1 MKRFLLF
8 LVLGTVLSAAA
19 AGPRLLREWTFEKP
33 DAAVA
38 IRNGGRLSFD
48 PLRDSSGNPVLEVEI
63 PKKPGNYP
71 MVLTFRSEIP
81 LRKGR
86 KIEIEFEVRSSQPCR
101 AELQAADSAPPYS
114 HRARSQTFDIP
125 ASWKK
130 HRLSFVITS
139 EAREALSLPQ
149 ILFREVPP
157 GARIDFGPIRVTD
170 VTDAVP
176 RPAFYETRAGKEW
189 RPVDTSDLA
198 VKAGSA
204 LDLSGLVDRSPAGTW
219 GRVTVDAAG
228 RLVFEKR
235 PEQELRFF
243 SIQLLPGSTIGMQY
257 MSHTEV
263 EALVETI
270 VRQGYNMVRIHG
282 PGRFLVGPG
291 RGAALKNQ
299 DSFPLPETADEIEF
313 DPAAQDRLDYFIYLL
328 KKNGIYINLDGLV
341 SFVGFSSEVGLSIA
355 ARHSNSAKVQMFVNP
370 ARRRNW
376 TAGVSKILT
385 HRNPYTGTALKDDP
399 VLALFQYYNEQDIRL
414 DLRDY
419 ADAFQPLWIEFL
431 QRKYGSYSALYAAW
445 QGRCGDVVLPPAGSF
460 AQVPGVSFKVA
471 RTDTPAGIDMTRF
484 QAERELEMTRFYQ
497 RETARIGYR
506 GLTTQW
512 DMATRLV
519 HLPARAE
526 MPVITMH
533 GYHAHPSGYGGSRGI
548 TLNQKSPLA
557 EGGSAVKRQSTAR
570 WLDRPYLITEF
581 GFVFWNR
588 YRHEQGLIYGA
599 CASLQNWNG
608 IACHCN
614 QAVLYGDALVSF
626 QVGHDP
632 VGRASELVTAFSYLR
647 GDIRPSPHTV
657 EIPISEEFAFGGRAM
672 GAIPDEL
679 SRMWIWSRIGL
690 SFAGRYRAPVN
701 ADLRITPDGTAQTG
715 GSDMLEEIKATRG
728 TAGLERYC
736 ALLKKHG
743 ILRPGNRSNPACG
756 LYESDTEEVAMNVK
770 TAELAVRT
778 ARLEGAVLKTDH
790 PVKLDALTIERCSVP
805 ASVTLLS
812 LEDAPIRKADRLLAV
827 IATDARNSGMR
838 FSDEE
843 ETTLEAIGT
852 LPVLVRTG
860 RFRLTIDRPDRAE
873 FCAYALKL
881 NGERVAELPV
891 TGKAGKLILELDSG
905 TLAKEPALFYELIR
919 R

>member
-1 MKRFLLF
+1 MKRFLFF
-8 LVLGTVLSAAA
+8 LVASAVLSSS
-19 AGPRLLREWTFEKP
+19 AGPRLLREWTFEKSN
-33 DAAVA
+33 AAVA
-38 IRNGGRLSFD
+38 IRNGGRLFFD
-48 PLRDSSGNPVLEVEI
+48 PLRDSSGNPVLEIEI
-63 PKKPGNYP
+63 PKKTAKYP
-71 MVLTFRSEIP
+71 VVLTFRSETP
-81 LRKGR
+81 LKKGR
-86 KIEIEFEVRSSQPCR
+86 KIEIEFEVRSSLPCR
-101 AELQAADSAPPYS
+101 AELQAADAAPPYS

-157 GARIDFGPIRVTD
+157 GARIDFGPIRVAD
-170 VTDAVP
+170 VTDALP
-176 RPAFYETRAGKEW
+176 RPAFYETRAGREW
-189 RPVDTSDLA
+189 RPVDTSDLV

-235 PEQELRFF
+235 PERELRFF

-257 MSHTEV
+257 MSHAEV

-299 DSFPLPETADEIEF
+299 DTFPLPETADEIEF
-313 DPAAQDRLDYFIYLL
+313 DPVAQDRLDYFIYLL

-399 VLALFQYYNEQDIRL
+399 VLALLQYYNEQDIRL

-419 ADAFQPLWIEFL
+419 SDAFQPLWSEFL
-431 QRKYGSYSALYAAW
+431 QRKYRSYSSLYAAW
-445 QGRCGDVVLPPAGSF
+445 QGRCGDVALLPDGSF
-460 AQVPGVSFKVA
+460 SQVPGISFKVA
-471 RTDTPAGIDMTRF
+471 RTNTPAGIDMTRF

-497 RETARIGYR
+497 REMARIGYR

-588 YRHEQGLIYGA
+588 YRHEQGLVYGA

-632 VGRASELVTAFSYLR
+632 VGRASELVTAFCYLR
-647 GDIRPSPHTV
+647 GDVRPSPHTV

-690 SFAGRYRAPVN
+690 TFAGRYRAPVS

-715 GSDMLEEIKATRG
+715 GSDMFEEIRATRG

-736 ALLKKHG
+736 ALLKRDG
-743 ILRPGNRSNPACG
+743 ILPGNNRSNPARG
-756 LYESDTEEVAMNVK
+756 LYESDTGEIIMNVK
-770 TAELAVRT
+770 TAELSLQTV
-778 ARLEGAVLKTDH
+778 RLEGAVLKSDH
-790 PVKLDALTIERCSVP
+790 PVTLDALTVERCTVP
-805 ASVTLLS
+805 VAVTVVS
-812 LEDAPIRKADRLLAV
+812 LDRRSIRNADRLLAV
-827 IATDARNSGMR
+827 IATDARNSNMR
-838 FSDEE
+838 FSDKE
-843 ETTLEAIGT
+843 ETTLESIGT
-852 LPVLVRTG
+852 LPVLVKTG
-860 RFRLTIDRPDRAE
+860 RFRLAIARPDQAE
-873 FCAYALKL
+873 FHAYALKL
-881 NGERVAELPV
+881 NGERASELPV
-891 TGKAGKLILELDSG
+891 SRRNGRLILEIDSG
-905 TLAKEPALFYELIR
+905 ALPEEPALFYELVR
-919 R
+919 K

>member
-1 MKRFLLF
+1 MKRFLFF
-8 LVLGTVLSAAA
+8 LVASAVLSSS
-19 AGPRLLREWTFEKP
+19 AGPRLLREWTFEKSN
-33 DAAVA
+33 AAVA
-38 IRNGGRLSFD
+38 IRNGGRLFFD
-48 PLRDSSGNPVLEVEI
+48 PLRDSSGNPVLKIEI
-63 PKKPGNYP
+63 PKKTAKYP
-71 MVLTFRSEIP
+71 VVLTFRSETP
-81 LRKGR
+81 LKKGR
-86 KIEIEFEVRSSQPCR
+86 KIEIEFEVRSSLPCR
-101 AELQAADSAPPYS
+101 AELQAADAAPPYS

-157 GARIDFGPIRVTD
+157 GARIDFGPIRVAD
-170 VTDAVP
+170 VTDALP
-176 RPAFYETRAGKEW
+176 RPAFYETRAGREW
-189 RPVDTSDLA
+189 RPVDTSDLV

-235 PEQELRFF
+235 PERELRFF

-257 MSHTEV
+257 MSHAEV

-299 DSFPLPETADEIEF
+299 DTFPLPETADEIEF
-313 DPAAQDRLDYFIYLL
+313 DPVAQDRLDYFIYLL

-399 VLALFQYYNEQDIRL
+399 VLALLQYYNEQDIRL

-419 ADAFQPLWIEFL
+419 SDAFQPLWSEFL
-431 QRKYGSYSALYAAW
+431 QRKYRSYSSLYAAW
-445 QGRCGDVVLPPAGSF
+445 QGRCGDVALPPDGSF
-460 AQVPGVSFKVA
+460 SQVPGISFKVA
-471 RTDTPAGIDMTRF
+471 RTNTPAGIDMTRF

-497 RETARIGYR
+497 REMARIGYR

-588 YRHEQGLIYGA
+588 YRHEQGLVYGA

-632 VGRASELVTAFSYLR
+632 VGRASELVTAFCYLR
-647 GDIRPSPHTV
+647 GDVRPSPHTV

-690 SFAGRYRAPVN
+690 TFAGRYRAPVN

-715 GSDMLEEIKATRG
+715 GSDMFEEIRATRG

-736 ALLKKHG
+736 ALLKRDG
-743 ILRPGNRSNPACG
+743 ILPGNNRSNPARG
-756 LYESDTEEVAMNVK
+756 LYESDTGEIFMNVK
-770 TAELAVRT
+770 TAELSLQTV
-778 ARLEGAVLKTDH
+778 RLEGAVLKSDH
-790 PVKLDALTIERCSVP
+790 PVTLDALTVERCTVP
-805 ASVTLLS
+805 VAVTVVS
-812 LEDAPIRKADRLLAV
+812 LDRRSIRNADRLLAV
-827 IATDARNSGMR
+827 IATDARNSNMR
-838 FSDEE
+838 FSDKE
-843 ETTLEAIGT
+843 ETTLESIGT
-852 LPVLVRTG
+852 LPVLVKTG
-860 RFRLTIDRPDRAE
+860 RFRLAIARPDQAE
-873 FCAYALKL
+873 FHAYALKL
-881 NGERVAELPV
+881 NGERASELPV
-891 TGKAGKLILELDSG
+891 SRRNGRLILEIDSG
-905 TLAKEPALFYELIR
+905 ALPEEPALFYELVR
-919 R
+919 K

>member
-1 MKRFLLF
+1 MKRFLFF
-8 LVLGTVLSAAA
+8 LVASAVLSSS

-71 MVLTFRSEIP
+71 VVLTFRSEIP

-157 GARIDFGPIRVTD
+157 GARIDFGPIRVSD
-170 VTDAVP
+170 VTDALP
-176 RPAFYETRAGKEW
+176 RPAFYETRAGREW
-189 RPVDTSDLA
+189 RPVDTSDLV

-235 PEQELRFF
+235 PERELRFF

-257 MSHTEV
+257 MSHAEV
-263 EALVETI
+263 AALVETI

-299 DSFPLPETADEIEF
+299 DTFPLPETADEIEF
-313 DPAAQDRLDYFIYLL
+313 DPVAQDRLDYFIYLL

-399 VLALFQYYNEQDIRL
+399 VLALLQYYNEQDIRL

-419 ADAFQPLWIEFL
+419 SDAFQPLWSEFL
-431 QRKYGSYSALYAAW
+431 QRKYRSYSSLYAAW
-445 QGRCGDVVLPPAGSF
+445 QGRCGDVALPPDGSF
-460 AQVPGVSFKVA
+460 SQVPGISFKVA
-471 RTDTPAGIDMTRF
+471 RTNTPAGIDMTRF

-497 RETARIGYR
+497 REMARIGYR

-588 YRHEQGLIYGA
+588 YRHEQGLVYGA

-632 VGRASELVTAFSYLR
+632 VGRASELVTAFCYLR
-647 GDIRPSPHTV
+647 GDVRPSPHTV

-690 SFAGRYRAPVN
+690 TFAGRYRAPVS

-715 GSDMLEEIKATRG
+715 GSDMFEEIRATRG

-736 ALLKKHG
+736 ARLKRDG
-743 ILRPGNRSNPACG
+743 ILPGNNRSNPARG
-756 LYESDTEEVAMNVK
+756 LYESDTGEIFMNVK
-770 TAELAVRT
+770 TAELSLQTV
-778 ARLEGAVLKTDH
+778 RLEGAVLKSDH
-790 PVKLDALTIERCSVP
+790 PVTLDALTVERCTVP
-805 ASVTLLS
+805 AAVTVVS
-812 LEDAPIRKADRLLAV
+812 LDRRSIRNADRLLAV
-827 IATDARNSGMR
+827 IATDARNSNMR
-838 FSDEE
+838 FSDKE
-843 ETTLEAIGT
+843 ETTLESIGT
-852 LPVLVRTG
+852 LPVLVKTG
-860 RFRLTIDRPDRAE
+860 RFRLAIARPDQAE
-873 FCAYALKL
+873 FHAYALKL
-881 NGERVAELPV
+881 NGERASELPV
-891 TGKAGKLILELDSG
+891 SRRNGRLILEIDSG
-905 TLAKEPALFYELIR
+905 ALPEEPALFYELVR
-919 R
+919 K

>member
-1 MKRFLLF
+1 MKRFLFF
-8 LVLGTVLSAAA
+8 LVASAVLSSS
-19 AGPRLLREWTFEKP
+19 AGPRLLREWTFEKSN
-33 DAAVA
+33 AAVA
-38 IRNGGRLSFD
+38 IRNGGRLFFD
-48 PLRDSSGNPVLEVEI
+48 PLRDSSGNPVLEIEI
-63 PKKPGNYP
+63 PKKTAKYP
-71 MVLTFRSEIP
+71 VVLTFRSETP
-81 LRKGR
+81 LKKGR
-86 KIEIEFEVRSSQPCR
+86 KIEIEFEVRSSLPCR
-101 AELQAADSAPPYS
+101 AELQAADAAPPYS

-157 GARIDFGPIRVTD
+157 GARIDFGPIRVSD
-170 VTDAVP
+170 VTDALP
-176 RPAFYETRAGKEW
+176 RPAFYETRAGREW
-189 RPVDTSDLA
+189 RPVDTSDLV

-235 PEQELRFF
+235 PERELRFF

-257 MSHTEV
+257 MSHAEV

-299 DSFPLPETADEIEF
+299 DTFPLPETADEIEF
-313 DPAAQDRLDYFIYLL
+313 DPVAQDRLDYFIYLL

-399 VLALFQYYNEQDIRL
+399 VLALLQYYNEQDIRL

-419 ADAFQPLWIEFL
+419 SDAFQPLWSEFL
-431 QRKYGSYSALYAAW
+431 QRKYRSYSSLYAAW
-445 QGRCGDVVLPPAGSF
+445 QGRCGDVALPPDGSF
-460 AQVPGVSFKVA
+460 SQVPGISFKVA
-471 RTDTPAGIDMTRF
+471 RTNTPAGIDMTRF

-497 RETARIGYR
+497 REMARIGYR

-588 YRHEQGLIYGA
+588 YRHEQGLVYGA

-632 VGRASELVTAFSYLR
+632 VGRASELVTAFCYLR
-647 GDIRPSPHTV
+647 GDVRPSPHTV

-690 SFAGRYRAPVN
+690 TFAGRYRAPVN

-715 GSDMLEEIKATRG
+715 GSDMFEEIRATRG

-736 ALLKKHG
+736 ALLKRDG
-743 ILRPGNRSNPACG
+743 ILPGNNRSNPARG
-756 LYESDTEEVAMNVK
+756 LYESDTGEIFMNVK
-770 TAELAVRT
+770 TAELSLQTV
-778 ARLEGAVLKTDH
+778 RLEGAVLKSDH
-790 PVKLDALTIERCSVP
+790 PVTLDALTVERCTVP
-805 ASVTLLS
+805 VAVTVVS
-812 LEDAPIRKADRLLAV
+812 LDRRSIRNADRLLAV
-827 IATDARNSGMR
+827 IATDARNSNMR
-838 FSDEE
+838 FSDKE
-843 ETTLEAIGT
+843 ETTLESIGT
-852 LPVLVRTG
+852 LPVLVKTG
-860 RFRLTIDRPDRAE
+860 RFRLAIARPDQAE
-873 FCAYALKL
+873 FHAYALKL
-881 NGERVAELPV
+881 NGERASELPV
-891 TGKAGKLILELDSG
+891 SRRNGRLILEIDSG
-905 TLAKEPALFYELIR
+905 ALPEEPALFYELVR
-919 R
+919 K

>member
-1 MKRFLLF
+1 MKRFLFF
-8 LVLGTVLSAAA
+8 LVASAVLSSS
-19 AGPRLLREWTFEKP
+19 AGPRLLREWTFEKSN
-33 DAAVA
+33 AAVA
-38 IRNGGRLSFD
+38 IRNGGRLFFD
-48 PLRDSSGNPVLEVEI
+48 PLRDSSGNPVLEIEI
-63 PKKPGNYP
+63 PKKTAKYP
-71 MVLTFRSEIP
+71 VVLTFRSETP
-81 LRKGR
+81 LKKGR
-86 KIEIEFEVRSSQPCR
+86 KIEIEFEVRSSLPCR
-101 AELQAADSAPPYS
+101 AELQAADAAPPYS

-157 GARIDFGPIRVTD
+157 GARIDFGPIRVSD
-170 VTDAVP
+170 VTDALP
-176 RPAFYETRAGKEW
+176 RPAFYETRAGREW
-189 RPVDTSDLA
+189 RPVDTSDLV

-235 PEQELRFF
+235 PERELRFF

-257 MSHTEV
+257 MSHAEV

-299 DSFPLPETADEIEF
+299 DTFPLPETADEIEF
-313 DPAAQDRLDYFIYLL
+313 DPVAQDRLDYFIYLL

-399 VLALFQYYNEQDIRL
+399 VLALLQYYNEQDIRL

-419 ADAFQPLWIEFL
+419 SDAFQPLWSEFL
-431 QRKYGSYSALYAAW
+431 QRKYRSYSSLYAAW
-445 QGRCGDVVLPPAGSF
+445 QGRCGDVALPPDGSF
-460 AQVPGVSFKVA
+460 SQVPGISFKVA
-471 RTDTPAGIDMTRF
+471 RTNTPAGIDMTRF

-497 RETARIGYR
+497 REMARIGYR

-588 YRHEQGLIYGA
+588 YRHEQGLVYGA

-632 VGRASELVTAFSYLR
+632 VGRASELVTAFCYLR
-647 GDIRPSPHTV
+647 GDVRPSPHTV

-690 SFAGRYRAPVN
+690 TFAGRYRAPVN

-715 GSDMLEEIKATRG
+715 GSDMFEEIRATRG

-736 ALLKKHG
+736 ALLKRDG
-743 ILRPGNRSNPACG
+743 ILPGNNRSNPARG
-756 LYESDTEEVAMNVK
+756 LYESDTGEIFMNVK
-770 TAELAVRT
+770 TAELSLQTV
-778 ARLEGAVLKTDH
+778 RLEGAVLKSDH
-790 PVKLDALTIERCSVP
+790 PVTLDALTVERCTVP
-805 ASVTLLS
+805 AAVTVVS
-812 LEDAPIRKADRLLAV
+812 LDRRSIRNADRLLAV
-827 IATDARNSGMR
+827 IATDARNSNMR
-838 FSDEE
+838 FSDKE
-843 ETTLEAIGT
+843 ETTLESIGT
-852 LPVLVRTG
+852 LPVLVKTG
-860 RFRLTIDRPDRAE
+860 RFRLAIARPDQAE
-873 FCAYALKL
+873 FHAYALKL
-881 NGERVAELPV
+881 NGERASELPV
-891 TGKAGKLILELDSG
+891 SRRNGRLILEIDSG
-905 TLAKEPALFYELIR
+905 ASPEEPALFYELVR
-919 R
+919 K

>member
-1 MKRFLLF
+1 MKRFLFF
-8 LVLGTVLSAAA
+8 LVASAVLSSS
-19 AGPRLLREWTFEKP
+19 AGPRLLREWTFEKSN
-33 DAAVA
+33 AAVA
-38 IRNGGRLSFD
+38 IRNGGRLFFD
-48 PLRDSSGNPVLEVEI
+48 PLRDSSGNPVLEIEI
-63 PKKPGNYP
+63 PKKTAKYP
-71 MVLTFRSEIP
+71 VVLTFRSETP
-81 LRKGR
+81 LKKGR
-86 KIEIEFEVRSSQPCR
+86 KIEIEFEVRSSLPCR
-101 AELQAADSAPPYS
+101 AELQAADAAPPYS

-139 EAREALSLPQ
+139 ETREALSLPQ

-157 GARIDFGPIRVTD
+157 GARIDFGPIRVSD
-170 VTDAVP
+170 VTDALP
-176 RPAFYETRAGKEW
+176 RPAFYETRAGREW
-189 RPVDTSDLA
+189 RPVDTSDLV

-235 PEQELRFF
+235 PERELRFF

-257 MSHTEV
+257 MSHAEV

-299 DSFPLPETADEIEF
+299 DTFPLPETADEIEF
-313 DPAAQDRLDYFIYLL
+313 DPEAQDRLDYFIYLL

-399 VLALFQYYNEQDIRL
+399 VLALLQYYNEQDIRL

-419 ADAFQPLWIEFL
+419 SDAFQPLWSEFL
-431 QRKYGSYSALYAAW
+431 QRKYRSYSSLYAAW
-445 QGRCGDVVLPPAGSF
+445 QGRCGDVALPPDGSF
-460 AQVPGVSFKVA
+460 SQVPGISFKVA
-471 RTDTPAGIDMTRF
+471 RTNTPAGIDMTRF

-497 RETARIGYR
+497 REMARIGYR

-588 YRHEQGLIYGA
+588 YRHEQGLVYGA

-632 VGRASELVTAFSYLR
+632 VGRASELVTAFCYLR
-647 GDIRPSPHTV
+647 GDVRPSPHTV

-690 SFAGRYRAPVN
+690 TFAGRYRAPVN

-715 GSDMLEEIKATRG
+715 GSDMFEEIRATRG

-736 ALLKKHG
+736 ARLKRDG
-743 ILRPGNRSNPACG
+743 ILPGNNRSNPARG
-756 LYESDTEEVAMNVK
+756 LYESDTGEIFMNVK
-770 TAELAVRT
+770 TAELSLQTV
-778 ARLEGAVLKTDH
+778 RLEGAVLKSDH
-790 PVKLDALTIERCSVP
+790 PVTLDALTVERCTVP
-805 ASVTLLS
+805 VAVTVVS
-812 LEDAPIRKADRLLAV
+812 LDRRSIRNADRLLAV
-827 IATDARNSGMR
+827 IATDARNSNMR
-838 FSDEE
+838 FSDKE
-843 ETTLEAIGT
+843 ETTLESIGT
-852 LPVLVRTG
+852 LPVLVKTG
-860 RFRLTIDRPDRAE
+860 RFRLAIARPDQAE
-873 FCAYALKL
+873 FHAYALKL
-881 NGERVAELPV
+881 NGERASELPV
-891 TGKAGKLILELDSG
+891 SRRNGRLILEIDSG
-905 TLAKEPALFYELIR
+905 ALPEEPALFYELVR
-919 R
+919 K

>member
-1 MKRFLLF
+1 MKRFLFF
-8 LVLGTVLSAAA
+8 LVASAVLSSS
-19 AGPRLLREWTFEKP
+19 AGPRLLREWTFEKSN
-33 DAAVA
+33 AAVA
-38 IRNGGRLSFD
+38 IRNGGRLFFD
-48 PLRDSSGNPVLEVEI
+48 PLRDSSGNPVLEIEI
-63 PKKPGNYP
+63 PKKTAKYP
-71 MVLTFRSEIP
+71 VVLTFRSETP
-81 LRKGR
+81 LKKGR
-86 KIEIEFEVRSSQPCR
+86 KIEIEFEVRSSLPCR
-101 AELQAADSAPPYS
+101 AELQAADAAPPYS

-157 GARIDFGPIRVTD
+157 GARIDFGPIRVSD
-170 VTDAVP
+170 VTDALP
-176 RPAFYETRAGKEW
+176 RPAFYETRAGREW
-189 RPVDTSDLA
+189 RPVDTSDLV

-235 PEQELRFF
+235 PERELRFF

-257 MSHTEV
+257 MSHAEV

-299 DSFPLPETADEIEF
+299 DTFPLPETADEIEF
-313 DPAAQDRLDYFIYLL
+313 DPVAQDRLDYFIYLL

-399 VLALFQYYNEQDIRL
+399 VLALLQYYNEQDIRL

-419 ADAFQPLWIEFL
+419 SDAFQPLWSEFL
-431 QRKYGSYSALYAAW
+431 QRKYRSYSSLYAAW
-445 QGRCGDVVLPPAGSF
+445 QGRCGDVALLPDGSF
-460 AQVPGVSFKVA
+460 SQVPGISFKVA
-471 RTDTPAGIDMTRF
+471 RTNTPAGIDMTRF

-497 RETARIGYR
+497 REMARIGYR

-588 YRHEQGLIYGA
+588 YRHEQGLVYGA

-632 VGRASELVTAFSYLR
+632 VGRASELVTAFCYLR
-647 GDIRPSPHTV
+647 GDVRPSPHTV

-690 SFAGRYRAPVN
+690 TFAGRYRAPVN

-715 GSDMLEEIKATRG
+715 GSDMFEEIRATRG

-736 ALLKKHG
+736 ARLKRDG
-743 ILRPGNRSNPACG
+743 ILPGNNRSNPARG
-756 LYESDTEEVAMNVK
+756 LYESDTGEIIMNVK
-770 TAELAVRT
+770 TAELSLQTV
-778 ARLEGAVLKTDH
+778 RLEGAVLKSDH
-790 PVKLDALTIERCSVP
+790 PVTLDALTVERCTVP
-805 ASVTLLS
+805 VAVTVVS
-812 LEDAPIRKADRLLAV
+812 LDRRSIRNADRLLAV
-827 IATDARNSGMR
+827 IATDARNSNMR
-838 FSDEE
+838 FSDKE
-843 ETTLEAIGT
+843 ETTLESIGT
-852 LPVLVRTG
+852 LPVLVKTG
-860 RFRLTIDRPDRAE
+860 RFRLAIARPDQAE
-873 FCAYALKL
+873 FHAYALKL
-881 NGERVAELPV
+881 NGERASELPV
-891 TGKAGKLILELDSG
+891 SRRNGRLILEIDSG
-905 TLAKEPALFYELIR
+905 ALPEEPALFYELVR
-919 R
+919 K

>member
-1 MKRFLLF
+1 MKRFLFF
-8 LVLGTVLSAAA
+8 LVASAVLSSS
-19 AGPRLLREWTFEKP
+19 AGPRLLREWTFEKSN
-33 DAAVA
+33 AAVA
-38 IRNGGRLSFD
+38 IRNGGRLFFD
-48 PLRDSSGNPVLEVEI
+48 PLRDSSGNPVLEIEI
-63 PKKPGNYP
+63 PKKTAKYP
-71 MVLTFRSEIP
+71 VVLTFRSETP
-81 LRKGR
+81 LKKGK
-86 KIEIEFEVRSSQPCR
+86 KIEIEFEVRSSLPCR
-101 AELQAADSAPPYS
+101 AELQAADAAPPYS

-130 HRLSFVITS
+130 HRLSFLITS

-157 GARIDFGPIRVTD
+157 GARIDFGPIRVSD
-170 VTDAVP
+170 VTDALP
-176 RPAFYETRAGKEW
+176 RPAFYETRAGREW
-189 RPVDTSDLA
+189 RPVDTSDLV

-235 PEQELRFF
+235 PERELRFF

-257 MSHTEV
+257 MSHAEV

-299 DSFPLPETADEIEF
+299 DTFPLPETADEIEF
-313 DPAAQDRLDYFIYLL
+313 DPVAQDRLDYFIYLL

-399 VLALFQYYNEQDIRL
+399 VLALLQYYNEQDIRL

-419 ADAFQPLWIEFL
+419 SDAFQPLWSEFL
-431 QRKYGSYSALYAAW
+431 QRKYRSYSSLYAAW
-445 QGRCGDVVLPPAGSF
+445 QGRCGDVALPPDGSF
-460 AQVPGVSFKVA
+460 SQVPGISFKVA
-471 RTDTPAGIDMTRF
+471 RTNTPAGIDMTRF

-497 RETARIGYR
+497 REMARIGYR

-588 YRHEQGLIYGA
+588 YRHEQGLVYGA

-632 VGRASELVTAFSYLR
+632 VGRASELVTAFCYLR
-647 GDIRPSPHTV
+647 GDVRPSPHTV

-690 SFAGRYRAPVN
+690 TFAGRYRAPVN

-715 GSDMLEEIKATRG
+715 GSDMFEEIRATRG

-736 ALLKKHG
+736 ARLKRDG
-743 ILRPGNRSNPACG
+743 ILPGNNRSNPARG
-756 LYESDTEEVAMNVK
+756 LYESDTGEIFMNVK
-770 TAELAVRT
+770 TAELSLQTV
-778 ARLEGAVLKTDH
+778 RLEGAVLKSDH
-790 PVKLDALTIERCSVP
+790 PVTLDALTVERCTVP
-805 ASVTLLS
+805 VAVTVVS
-812 LEDAPIRKADRLLAV
+812 LDRRSIRNADRLLAV
-827 IATDARNSGMR
+827 IATDARNSNMR
-838 FSDEE
+838 FSDKE
-843 ETTLEAIGT
+843 ETTLESIGT
-852 LPVLVRTG
+852 LPVLVKTG
-860 RFRLTIDRPDRAE
+860 RFRLAIARPDQAE
-873 FCAYALKL
+873 FHAYALKL
-881 NGERVAELPV
+881 NGERASELPV
-891 TGKAGKLILELDSG
+891 SRRNGRLILEIDSG
-905 TLAKEPALFYELIR
+905 ALPEEPALFYELVR
-919 R
+919 K

>member
-1 MKRFLLF
+1 MKRFLFF
-8 LVLGTVLSAAA
+8 LVASAVLSSS
-19 AGPRLLREWTFEKP
+19 AGPRLLREWTFEKSN
-33 DAAVA
+33 AAVA
-38 IRNGGRLSFD
+38 IRNGGRLFFD
-48 PLRDSSGNPVLEVEI
+48 PLRDSSGNPVLEIEI
-63 PKKPGNYP
+63 PKKTAKYP
-71 MVLTFRSEIP
+71 VVLTFRSETP
-81 LRKGR
+81 LKKGR
-86 KIEIEFEVRSSQPCR
+86 KIEIEFEVRSSLPCR
-101 AELQAADSAPPYS
+101 AELQAADAAPPYS

-157 GARIDFGPIRVTD
+157 GARIDFGPIRVAD
-170 VTDAVP
+170 VTDALP
-176 RPAFYETRAGKEW
+176 RPAFYETRAGREW
-189 RPVDTSDLA
+189 RPVDTSDLV

-204 LDLSGLVDRSPAGTW
+204 LDLSSLVDRSPAGTW

-235 PEQELRFF
+235 PERELRFF

-257 MSHTEV
+257 MSHAEV

-299 DSFPLPETADEIEF
+299 DTFPLPETADEIEF
-313 DPAAQDRLDYFIYLL
+313 DPVAQDRLDYFIYLL

-399 VLALFQYYNEQDIRL
+399 VLALLQYYNEQDIRL

-419 ADAFQPLWIEFL
+419 SDAFQPLWSEFL
-431 QRKYGSYSALYAAW
+431 QRKYRSYSSLYAAW
-445 QGRCGDVVLPPAGSF
+445 QGRCGDVALPPDGSF
-460 AQVPGVSFKVA
+460 SQVPGISFKVA
-471 RTDTPAGIDMTRF
+471 RTNTPAGIDMTRF

-497 RETARIGYR
+497 REMARIGYR

-588 YRHEQGLIYGA
+588 YRHEQGLVYGA

-632 VGRASELVTAFSYLR
+632 VGRASELVTAFCYLR
-647 GDIRPSPHTV
+647 GDVRPSPHTV

-690 SFAGRYRAPVN
+690 TFAGRYRAPVN

-715 GSDMLEEIKATRG
+715 GSDMFEEIRATRG

-736 ALLKKHG
+736 ARLKRDG
-743 ILRPGNRSNPACG
+743 ILPGNNRSNPARG
-756 LYESDTEEVAMNVK
+756 LYESDTGEIFMNVK
-770 TAELAVRT
+770 TAELSLQTV
-778 ARLEGAVLKTDH
+778 RLEGAVLKSDH
-790 PVKLDALTIERCSVP
+790 PVTLDALTVERCTVP
-805 ASVTLLS
+805 VAVTVVS
-812 LEDAPIRKADRLLAV
+812 LDRRSIRNADRLLAV
-827 IATDARNSGMR
+827 IATDARNSNMR
-838 FSDEE
+838 FSDKE
-843 ETTLEAIGT
+843 ETTLESIGT
-852 LPVLVRTG
+852 LPVLVKTG
-860 RFRLTIDRPDRAE
+860 RFRLAIARPDQAE
-873 FCAYALKL
+873 FHAYALKL
-881 NGERVAELPV
+881 NGERASELPV
-891 TGKAGKLILELDSG
+891 SRRNGRLILEIDSG
-905 TLAKEPALFYELIR
+905 ALPEEPALFYELVR
-919 R
+919 K

>member
-1 MKRFLLF
+1 MKRFLFF
-8 LVLGTVLSAAA
+8 LVASAVLSSA
-19 AGPRLLREWTFEKP
+19 AGPRLLREWTFEKSN
-33 DAAVA
+33 AAVA
-38 IRNGGRLSFD
+38 IRNGGRLFFD
-48 PLRDSSGNPVLEVEI
+48 PLRDSSGNPVLEIEI
-63 PKKPGNYP
+63 PKKTAKYP
-71 MVLTFRSEIP
+71 VVLTFRSETP
-81 LRKGR
+81 LKKGR
-86 KIEIEFEVRSSQPCR
+86 KIEIEFEVRSSLPCR
-101 AELQAADSAPPYS
+101 AELQAADAAPPYS

-157 GARIDFGPIRVTD
+157 GARIDFGPIRVSD
-170 VTDAVP
+170 VTDALP
-176 RPAFYETRAGKEW
+176 RPAFYETRAGREW
-189 RPVDTSDLA
+189 RPVDTSDLV

-235 PEQELRFF
+235 PERELRFF

-257 MSHTEV
+257 MSHAEV

-299 DSFPLPETADEIEF
+299 DTFPLPETADEIEF
-313 DPAAQDRLDYFIYLL
+313 DPVAQDRLDYFIYLL

-399 VLALFQYYNEQDIRL
+399 VLALLQYYNEQDIRL

-419 ADAFQPLWIEFL
+419 SDAFQPLWSEFL
-431 QRKYGSYSALYAAW
+431 QRKYRSYSSLYAAW
-445 QGRCGDVVLPPAGSF
+445 QGRCGDVALPPDGSF
-460 AQVPGVSFKVA
+460 SQVPGISFKVA
-471 RTDTPAGIDMTRF
+471 RTNTPAGIDMTRF

-497 RETARIGYR
+497 REMARIGYR

-588 YRHEQGLIYGA
+588 YRHEQGLVYGA

-632 VGRASELVTAFSYLR
+632 VGRASELVTAFCYLR
-647 GDIRPSPHTV
+647 GDVRPSPHTV

-690 SFAGRYRAPVN
+690 TFAGRYRAPVN

-715 GSDMLEEIKATRG
+715 GSDMFEEIRATRG

-736 ALLKKHG
+736 ARLKRDG
-743 ILRPGNRSNPACG
+743 ILPGNNRSNPARG
-756 LYESDTEEVAMNVK
+756 LYESDTGEIFMNVK
-770 TAELAVRT
+770 TAELSLQTV
-778 ARLEGAVLKTDH
+778 RLEGAVLKSDH
-790 PVKLDALTIERCSVP
+790 PVTLDALTVERCTVP
-805 ASVTLLS
+805 VAVTVVS
-812 LEDAPIRKADRLLAV
+812 LDRRSIRNADRLLAV
-827 IATDARNSGMR
+827 IATDARNSNMS
-838 FSDEE
+838 FSDKE
-843 ETTLEAIGT
+843 ETTLESIGT
-852 LPVLVRTG
+852 LPVLVKTG
-860 RFRLTIDRPDRAE
+860 RFRLAIARPDQAE
-873 FCAYALKL
+873 FHAYALKL
-881 NGERVAELPV
+881 NGERASELPV
-891 TGKAGKLILELDSG
+891 SRRNGRLILEIDSG
-905 TLAKEPALFYELIR
+905 ALPEEPALFYELVR
-919 R
+919 K

>member
-1 MKRFLLF
+1 MKRFLFF
-8 LVLGTVLSAAA
+8 LVASAVLSSS
-19 AGPRLLREWTFEKP
+19 AGPRLLREWTFEKSN
-33 DAAVA
+33 AAVA
-38 IRNGGRLSFD
+38 IRNGGRLFFD
-48 PLRDSSGNPVLEVEI
+48 PLRDSSGNPVLEIEI
-63 PKKPGNYP
+63 PKKTAKYP
-71 MVLTFRSEIP
+71 VVLTFRSETP
-81 LRKGR
+81 LKKGR
-86 KIEIEFEVRSSQPCR
+86 KIEIEFEVRSSLPCR
-101 AELQAADSAPPYS
+101 AELQAADAAPPYS

-157 GARIDFGPIRVTD
+157 GARIDFGPIRVSD
-170 VTDAVP
+170 VTDALP
-176 RPAFYETRAGKEW
+176 RPAFYETRAGREW
-189 RPVDTSDLA
+189 RPVDTSDLV

-235 PEQELRFF
+235 PERELRFF

-257 MSHTEV
+257 MSHAEV

-299 DSFPLPETADEIEF
+299 DTFPLPETADEIEF
-313 DPAAQDRLDYFIYLL
+313 DPVAQDRLDYFIYLL

-399 VLALFQYYNEQDIRL
+399 VLALLQYYNEQDIRL

-419 ADAFQPLWIEFL
+419 SDAFQPLWSEFL
-431 QRKYGSYSALYAAW
+431 QRKYRSYSSLYAAW
-445 QGRCGDVVLPPAGSF
+445 QGRCGDVALPPDGSF
-460 AQVPGVSFKVA
+460 SQVPGISFKVA
-471 RTDTPAGIDMTRF
+471 RTNTPAGIDMTRF

-497 RETARIGYR
+497 REMARIGYR

-588 YRHEQGLIYGA
+588 YRHEQGLVYGA

-632 VGRASELVTAFSYLR
+632 VGRASELVTAFCYLR
-647 GDIRPSPHTV
+647 GDVRPSPHTV

-690 SFAGRYRAPVN
+690 TFAGRYRAPVS

-715 GSDMLEEIKATRG
+715 GSDMFEEIRATRG

-736 ALLKKHG
+736 ALLKRDG
-743 ILRPGNRSNPACG
+743 ILPGNNRSNPARG
-756 LYESDTEEVAMNVK
+756 LYESDTGEIIMNVK
-770 TAELAVRT
+770 TAELSLQTV
-778 ARLEGAVLKTDH
+778 RLEGAVLKSDH
-790 PVKLDALTIERCSVP
+790 PVTLDALTVERCTVP
-805 ASVTLLS
+805 AAVTVVS
-812 LEDAPIRKADRLLAV
+812 LDRRSIRNADRLLAV
-827 IATDARNSGMR
+827 IATDARNSNMR
-838 FSDEE
+838 FSDKE
-843 ETTLEAIGT
+843 ETTLESIGT
-852 LPVLVRTG
+852 LPVLVKTG
-860 RFRLTIDRPDRAE
+860 RFRLAIARPDQAE
-873 FCAYALKL
+873 FHAYALKL
-881 NGERVAELPV
+881 NGERASELPV
-891 TGKAGKLILELDSG
+891 SRRNGRLILEIDSG
-905 TLAKEPALFYELIR
+905 ALPEEPALFYELVR
-919 R
+919 K

>member
-1 MKRFLLF
+1 MKRFLFF
-8 LVLGTVLSAAA
+8 LVASAVLSSS
-19 AGPRLLREWTFEKP
+19 AGPRLLREWTFEKSN
-33 DAAVA
+33 AAVA
-38 IRNGGRLSFD
+38 IRNGGRLFFD
-48 PLRDSSGNPVLEVEI
+48 PLRDSSGNPVLEIEI
-63 PKKPGNYP
+63 PKKTAKYP
-71 MVLTFRSEIP
+71 VVLTFRSETP
-81 LRKGR
+81 LKKGR
-86 KIEIEFEVRSSQPCR
+86 KIEIEFEVRSSLPCR
-101 AELQAADSAPPYS
+101 AELQAADAAPPYS

-157 GARIDFGPIRVTD
+157 GARIDFGPIRVSD
-170 VTDAVP
+170 VTDALP
-176 RPAFYETRAGKEW
+176 RPAFYETRAGREW
-189 RPVDTSDLA
+189 RPVDTSDLV

-235 PEQELRFF
+235 PERELRFF

-257 MSHTEV
+257 MSHAEV

-299 DSFPLPETADEIEF
+299 DTFPLPETADEIEF
-313 DPAAQDRLDYFIYLL
+313 DPMAQDRLDYFIYLL

-399 VLALFQYYNEQDIRL
+399 VLALLQYYNEQDIRL

-419 ADAFQPLWIEFL
+419 SDAFQPLWSEFL
-431 QRKYGSYSALYAAW
+431 QRKYRSYSSLYAAW
-445 QGRCGDVVLPPAGSF
+445 QGRCGDVALPPDGSF
-460 AQVPGVSFKVA
+460 SQVPGISFKVA
-471 RTDTPAGIDMTRF
+471 RTNTPAGIDMTRF

-497 RETARIGYR
+497 REMARIGYR

-588 YRHEQGLIYGA
+588 YRHEQGLVYGA

-632 VGRASELVTAFSYLR
+632 VGRASELVTAFCYLR
-647 GDIRPSPHTV
+647 GDVRPSPHTV

-690 SFAGRYRAPVN
+690 TFAGRYRAPVN

-715 GSDMLEEIKATRG
+715 GSDMFEEIRATRG

-736 ALLKKHG
+736 ARLKRDG
-743 ILRPGNRSNPACG
+743 ILPGNNRSNPARG
-756 LYESDTEEVAMNVK
+756 LYESDTGEIFMNVK
-770 TAELAVRT
+770 TAELSLQTV
-778 ARLEGAVLKTDH
+778 RLEGAVLKSDH
-790 PVKLDALTIERCSVP
+790 PVTLDALTVERCTVP
-805 ASVTLLS
+805 VAVTVVS
-812 LEDAPIRKADRLLAV
+812 LDRRSIRNADRLLAV
-827 IATDARNSGMR
+827 IATDARNSNMR
-838 FSDEE
+838 FSDKE
-843 ETTLEAIGT
+843 ETTLESIGT
-852 LPVLVRTG
+852 LPVLVKTG
-860 RFRLTIDRPDRAE
+860 RFRLAIARPDQAE
-873 FCAYALKL
+873 FHAYALKL
-881 NGERVAELPV
+881 NGERASELPV
-891 TGKAGKLILELDSG
+891 SRRNGRLILEIDSG
-905 TLAKEPALFYELIR
+905 ALPEEPALFYELVR
-919 R
+919 K

>member
-1 MKRFLLF
+1 MKRFLFF
-8 LVLGTVLSAAA
+8 LVASAVLSSS
-19 AGPRLLREWTFEKP
+19 AGPRLLREWTFEKSN
-33 DAAVA
+33 AAVA
-38 IRNGGRLSFD
+38 IRNGGRLFFD
-48 PLRDSSGNPVLEVEI
+48 PLRDSSGNPVLEIEI
-63 PKKPGNYP
+63 PKKTAKYP
-71 MVLTFRSEIP
+71 VVLTFRSETP
-81 LRKGR
+81 LKKGR
-86 KIEIEFEVRSSQPCR
+86 KIEIEFEVRSSLPCR
-101 AELQAADSAPPYS
+101 AELQAADAAPPYS

-157 GARIDFGPIRVTD
+157 GARIDFGPIRVSD
-170 VTDAVP
+170 VTDALP
-176 RPAFYETRAGKEW
+176 RPAFYETRAGREW
-189 RPVDTSDLA
+189 RPVDTSDLV

-235 PEQELRFF
+235 PERELRFF

-257 MSHTEV
+257 MSHAEV

-299 DSFPLPETADEIEF
+299 DTFPLPETADEIEF
-313 DPAAQDRLDYFIYLL
+313 DPVAQDRLDYFIYLL

-399 VLALFQYYNEQDIRL
+399 VLALLQYYNEQDIRL

-419 ADAFQPLWIEFL
+419 SDAFQPLWSEFL
-431 QRKYGSYSALYAAW
+431 QRKYRSYPSLYAAW
-445 QGRCGDVVLPPAGSF
+445 QGRCGDVALPPDGSF
-460 AQVPGVSFKVA
+460 SQVPGISFKVA
-471 RTDTPAGIDMTRF
+471 RTNTPAGIDMTRF

-497 RETARIGYR
+497 REMARIGYR

-588 YRHEQGLIYGA
+588 YRHEQGLVYGA

-632 VGRASELVTAFSYLR
+632 VGRASELVTAFCYLR
-647 GDIRPSPHTV
+647 GDVRPSPHTV

-690 SFAGRYRAPVN
+690 TFAGRYRAPVN

-715 GSDMLEEIKATRG
+715 GSDMFEEIRATRG

-736 ALLKKHG
+736 ARLKRDG
-743 ILRPGNRSNPACG
+743 ILPGNNRSNPARG
-756 LYESDTEEVAMNVK
+756 LYESDTGEIFMNVK
-770 TAELAVRT
+770 TAELSLQTV
-778 ARLEGAVLKTDH
+778 RLEGAVLKSDH
-790 PVKLDALTIERCSVP
+790 PVTLDALTVERCTVP
-805 ASVTLLS
+805 VAVTVVS
-812 LEDAPIRKADRLLAV
+812 LDRRSIRNADRLLAV
-827 IATDARNSGMR
+827 IATDARNSNMR
-838 FSDEE
+838 FSDKE
-843 ETTLEAIGT
+843 ETTLESIGT
-852 LPVLVRTG
+852 LPVLVKTG
-860 RFRLTIDRPDRAE
+860 RFRLAIARPDQAE
-873 FCAYALKL
+873 FHAYALKL
-881 NGERVAELPV
+881 NGERASELPV
-891 TGKAGKLILELDSG
+891 SRRNGRLILEIDSG
-905 TLAKEPALFYELIR
+905 ALPEEPALFYELVR
-919 R
+919 K

>member
-1 MKRFLLF
+1 MKRFLFF
-8 LVLGTVLSAAA
+8 LVASAVLSSS
-19 AGPRLLREWTFEKP
+19 AGPRLLREWTFEKSN
-33 DAAVA
+33 AAVA
-38 IRNGGRLSFD
+38 IRNGGRLFFD
-48 PLRDSSGNPVLEVEI
+48 PLRDSSGNPVLEIEI
-63 PKKPGNYP
+63 PKKTAKYP
-71 MVLTFRSEIP
+71 VVLTFRSETP
-81 LRKGR
+81 LKKGR
-86 KIEIEFEVRSSQPCR
+86 KIEIEFEVRSSLPCR
-101 AELQAADSAPPYS
+101 AELQAADAAPPYS
-114 HRARSQTFDIP
+114 HRTRSQTFDIP

-157 GARIDFGPIRVTD
+157 GARIDFGPIRVAD
-170 VTDAVP
+170 VTDALP
-176 RPAFYETRAGKEW
+176 RPAFYETRAGREW
-189 RPVDTSDLA
+189 RPVDTSDLV

-235 PEQELRFF
+235 PERELRFF

-257 MSHTEV
+257 MSHAEV

-299 DSFPLPETADEIEF
+299 DTFPLPETADEIEF
-313 DPAAQDRLDYFIYLL
+313 DPVAQDRLDYFIYLL

-399 VLALFQYYNEQDIRL
+399 VLALLQYYNEQDIRL

-419 ADAFQPLWIEFL
+419 SDAFQPLWSEFL
-431 QRKYGSYSALYAAW
+431 QRKYRSYSSLYAAW
-445 QGRCGDVVLPPAGSF
+445 QGRCGDVALPPDGSF
-460 AQVPGVSFKVA
+460 SQVPGISFKVA
-471 RTDTPAGIDMTRF
+471 RTNTPAGIDMTRF

-497 RETARIGYR
+497 REMARIGYR

-588 YRHEQGLIYGA
+588 YRHEQGLVYGA

-632 VGRASELVTAFSYLR
+632 VGRASELVTAFCYLR
-647 GDIRPSPHTV
+647 GDVRPSPHTV

-690 SFAGRYRAPVN
+690 TFAGRYRAPVS

-715 GSDMLEEIKATRG
+715 GSDMFEEIRATRG

-736 ALLKKHG
+736 ALLKRDG
-743 ILRPGNRSNPACG
+743 ILPGNNRSNPARG
-756 LYESDTEEVAMNVK
+756 LYESDTGEIFMNVK
-770 TAELAVRT
+770 TAELSLQTV
-778 ARLEGAVLKTDH
+778 RLEGAVLKSDH
-790 PVKLDALTIERCSVP
+790 PVTLDALTVERCTVP
-805 ASVTLLS
+805 VAVTVVS
-812 LEDAPIRKADRLLAV
+812 LDRRSIRNADRLLAV
-827 IATDARNSGMR
+827 IATDARNSNMR
-838 FSDEE
+838 FSDKE
-843 ETTLEAIGT
+843 ETTLESIGT
-852 LPVLVRTG
+852 LPVLVKTG
-860 RFRLTIDRPDRAE
+860 RFRLAIARPDQAE
-873 FCAYALKL
+873 FHAYALKL
-881 NGERVAELPV
+881 NGERASELPV
-891 TGKAGKLILELDSG
+891 SRRNGRLILEIDSG
-905 TLAKEPALFYELIR
+905 ALPEEPALFYELVR
-919 R
+919 K

>member
-1 MKRFLLF
+1 MKRFLFF
-8 LVLGTVLSAAA
+8 LVASAVLSSS
-19 AGPRLLREWTFEKP
+19 AGPRLLREWTFEKSN
-33 DAAVA
+33 AAVA
-38 IRNGGRLSFD
+38 IRNGGRLFFD
-48 PLRDSSGNPVLEVEI
+48 PLRDSSGNPVLEIEI
-63 PKKPGNYP
+63 LKKTAKYP
-71 MVLTFRSEIP
+71 VVLTFRSETP
-81 LRKGR
+81 LKKGR
-86 KIEIEFEVRSSQPCR
+86 KIEIEFEVRSSLPCR
-101 AELQAADSAPPYS
+101 AELQAADAAPPYS

-157 GARIDFGPIRVTD
+157 GARIDFGPIRVSD
-170 VTDAVP
+170 VTDALP
-176 RPAFYETRAGKEW
+176 RPAFYETRAGREW
-189 RPVDTSDLA
+189 RPVDTSDLV

-235 PEQELRFF
+235 PERELRFF

-257 MSHTEV
+257 MSHAEV

-299 DSFPLPETADEIEF
+299 DTFPLPETADEIEF
-313 DPAAQDRLDYFIYLL
+313 DPVAQDRLDYFIYLL

-399 VLALFQYYNEQDIRL
+399 VLALLQYYNEQDIRL

-419 ADAFQPLWIEFL
+419 SDAFQPLWSEFL
-431 QRKYGSYSALYAAW
+431 QRKYRSYSSLYAAW
-445 QGRCGDVVLPPAGSF
+445 QGRCGDVALPPDGSF
-460 AQVPGVSFKVA
+460 SQVPGISFKVA
-471 RTDTPAGIDMTRF
+471 RTNTPAGIDMTRF

-497 RETARIGYR
+497 REMARIGYR

-588 YRHEQGLIYGA
+588 YRHEQGLVYGA

-632 VGRASELVTAFSYLR
+632 VGRASELVTAFCYLR
-647 GDIRPSPHTV
+647 GDVRPSPHTV

-690 SFAGRYRAPVN
+690 TFAGRYRAPVN

-715 GSDMLEEIKATRG
+715 GSDMFEEIRATRG

-736 ALLKKHG
+736 ALLKRDG
-743 ILRPGNRSNPACG
+743 ILPGNNRSNPARG
-756 LYESDTEEVAMNVK
+756 LYESDTGEIFMNVK
-770 TAELAVRT
+770 TAELSLQTV
-778 ARLEGAVLKTDH
+778 RLEGAVLKSDH
-790 PVKLDALTIERCSVP
+790 PVTLDALTVERCTVP
-805 ASVTLLS
+805 VAVTVVS
-812 LEDAPIRKADRLLAV
+812 LDRRSIRNADRLLAV
-827 IATDARNSGMR
+827 IATDARNSNMR
-838 FSDEE
+838 FSDKE
-843 ETTLEAIGT
+843 ETTLESIGT
-852 LPVLVRTG
+852 LPVLVKTG
-860 RFRLTIDRPDRAE
+860 RFRLAIARPDQAE
-873 FCAYALKL
+873 FHAYALKL
-881 NGERVAELPV
+881 NGERASELPV
-891 TGKAGKLILELDSG
+891 SRRNGRLILEIDSG
-905 TLAKEPALFYELIR
+905 ALPEEPALFYELVR
-919 R
+919 K

>member
-1 MKRFLLF
+1 MKRFLFF
-8 LVLGTVLSAAA
+8 LVASAVLSSS
-19 AGPRLLREWTFEKP
+19 AGPRLLREWTFEKSN
-33 DAAVA
+33 AAVA
-38 IRNGGRLSFD
+38 IRNGGRLFFD
-48 PLRDSSGNPVLEVEI
+48 PLRDSSGNPVLEIEI
-63 PKKPGNYP
+63 PKKTAKYP
-71 MVLTFRSEIP
+71 VVLTFRSETP
-81 LRKGR
+81 LKKGR
-86 KIEIEFEVRSSQPCR
+86 KIEIEFEVRSSLPCR
-101 AELQAADSAPPYS
+101 AELQAADAAPPYS

-157 GARIDFGPIRVTD
+157 GARIDFGPIRVAD
-170 VTDAVP
+170 VTDALP
-176 RPAFYETRAGKEW
+176 RPAFYETRAGREW
-189 RPVDTSDLA
+189 RPVDTSDLV

-235 PEQELRFF
+235 PERELRFF

-257 MSHTEV
+257 MSHAEV

-299 DSFPLPETADEIEF
+299 DTFPLPETADEIES
-313 DPAAQDRLDYFIYLL
+313 DPVAQDRLDYFIYLL

-385 HRNPYTGTALKDDP
+385 HRNLYTGTALKDDP
-399 VLALFQYYNEQDIRL
+399 VLALLQYYNEQDIRL

-419 ADAFQPLWIEFL
+419 SDAFQPLWSEFL
-431 QRKYGSYSALYAAW
+431 QRKYRSYSSLYAAW
-445 QGRCGDVVLPPAGSF
+445 QGRCGDVALPPDGSF
-460 AQVPGVSFKVA
+460 SQVPGISFKVA
-471 RTDTPAGIDMTRF
+471 RTNTPAGIDMTRF

-497 RETARIGYR
+497 REMARIGYR

-588 YRHEQGLIYGA
+588 YRHEQGLVYGA

-632 VGRASELVTAFSYLR
+632 VGRASELVTAFCYLR
-647 GDIRPSPHTV
+647 GDVRPSPHTV

-690 SFAGRYRAPVN
+690 TFAGRYRAPVN

-715 GSDMLEEIKATRG
+715 GSDMFEEIRATRG

-736 ALLKKHG
+736 ALLKRDG
-743 ILRPGNRSNPACG
+743 ILPGNNRSNPARG
-756 LYESDTEEVAMNVK
+756 LYESDTGEIFMNVK
-770 TAELAVRT
+770 TAELSLQTV
-778 ARLEGAVLKTDH
+778 RLEGAVLKSDH
-790 PVKLDALTIERCSVP
+790 PVTLDALTVERCTVP
-805 ASVTLLS
+805 VAVTVVS
-812 LEDAPIRKADRLLAV
+812 LDRRSIRNADRLLAV
-827 IATDARNSGMR
+827 IATDARNSNMR
-838 FSDEE
+838 FSDKE
-843 ETTLEAIGT
+843 ETTLESIGT
-852 LPVLVRTG
+852 LPVLVKTG
-860 RFRLTIDRPDRAE
+860 RFRLAIARPDQAE
-873 FCAYALKL
+873 FHAYALKL
-881 NGERVAELPV
+881 NGERASELPV
-891 TGKAGKLILELDSG
+891 SRRNGRLILEIDSG
-905 TLAKEPALFYELIR
+905 ALPEEPALFYELVR
-919 R
+919 K

>member
-1 MKRFLLF
+1 MKRFLFF
-8 LVLGTVLSAAA
+8 LVASAVLSSS
-19 AGPRLLREWTFEKP
+19 AGPRLLREWTFEKSN
-33 DAAVA
+33 AAVA
-38 IRNGGRLSFD
+38 IRNGGRLFFD
-48 PLRDSSGNPVLEVEI
+48 PLRDSSGNPVLEIEI
-63 PKKPGNYP
+63 PKKTAKYP
-71 MVLTFRSEIP
+71 VVLTFRSETP
-81 LRKGR
+81 LKKGR
-86 KIEIEFEVRSSQPCR
+86 KIEIEFEVRSSLPCR
-101 AELQAADSAPPYS
+101 AELQAADAAPPYS

-157 GARIDFGPIRVTD
+157 GARIDFGPIRVAD
-170 VTDAVP
+170 VTDALP
-176 RPAFYETRAGKEW
+176 RPAFYETRAGREW
-189 RPVDTSDLA
+189 RPVDTSDLV

-235 PEQELRFF
+235 PERELRFF

-257 MSHTEV
+257 MSHAEV

-299 DSFPLPETADEIEF
+299 DTFPLPETADEIEF
-313 DPAAQDRLDYFIYLL
+313 DPVAQDRLDYFIYLL

-399 VLALFQYYNEQDIRL
+399 VLALLQYYNEQDIRL

-419 ADAFQPLWIEFL
+419 SDAFQPLWSEFL
-431 QRKYGSYSALYAAW
+431 QRKYRSYSSLYAAW
-445 QGRCGDVVLPPAGSF
+445 QGRCGDVALPPDGSF
-460 AQVPGVSFKVA
+460 SQVPGISFKVA
-471 RTDTPAGIDMTRF
+471 RTNTPAGIDMTRF

-497 RETARIGYR
+497 REMARIGYR

-588 YRHEQGLIYGA
+588 YRHEQGLVYGA

-632 VGRASELVTAFSYLR
+632 VGRASELVTAFCYLR
-647 GDIRPSPHTV
+647 GDVRPSPHTV

-690 SFAGRYRAPVN
+690 TFAGRYRAPVN

-715 GSDMLEEIKATRG
+715 GSDMFEEIRATCG

-736 ALLKKHG
+736 ARLKRDG
-743 ILRPGNRSNPACG
+743 ILPGNNRSNPARG
-756 LYESDTEEVAMNVK
+756 LYESDTGEIFMNVK
-770 TAELAVRT
+770 TAELSLQTV
-778 ARLEGAVLKTDH
+778 RLEGAVLKSDH
-790 PVKLDALTIERCSVP
+790 PVTLDALTVERCTVP
-805 ASVTLLS
+805 VAVTVVS
-812 LEDAPIRKADRLLAV
+812 LDRRSIRNADRLLAV
-827 IATDARNSGMR
+827 IATDARNSNMR
-838 FSDEE
+838 FSDKE
-843 ETTLEAIGT
+843 ETTLESIGT
-852 LPVLVRTG
+852 LPVLVKTG
-860 RFRLTIDRPDRAE
+860 RFRLAIARPDQAE
-873 FCAYALKL
+873 FHAYALKL
-881 NGERVAELPV
+881 NGERASELPV
-891 TGKAGKLILELDSG
+891 SRRNGRLILEIDSG
-905 TLAKEPALFYELIR
+905 ALPEEPALFYELVR
-919 R
+919 K

>member
-1 MKRFLLF
+1 MKRFLFF
-8 LVLGTVLSAAA
+8 LVASAVLSSS
-19 AGPRLLREWTFEKP
+19 AGPRLLREWTFEKSN
-33 DAAVA
+33 AAVA
-38 IRNGGRLSFD
+38 IRNGGRLFFD
-48 PLRDSSGNPVLEVEI
+48 PLRDSSGNPVLEIEI
-63 PKKPGNYP
+63 PKKTAKYP
-71 MVLTFRSEIP
+71 VVLTFRSETP
-81 LRKGR
+81 LKKGR
-86 KIEIEFEVRSSQPCR
+86 KIEIEFEVRSSLPCR
-101 AELQAADSAPPYS
+101 AELQAADAAPPYS

-157 GARIDFGPIRVTD
+157 GARIDFGPIRVSD
-170 VTDAVP
+170 VTDALP
-176 RPAFYETRAGKEW
+176 RPAFYETRAGREW
-189 RPVDTSDLA
+189 RPVDTSDLV

-235 PEQELRFF
+235 PERELRFF

-257 MSHTEV
+257 MSHAEV

-299 DSFPLPETADEIEF
+299 DTFPLPETADEIEF
-313 DPAAQDRLDYFIYLL
+313 DPVAQDRLDYFIYLL

-399 VLALFQYYNEQDIRL
+399 VLALLQYYNEQDIRL

-419 ADAFQPLWIEFL
+419 SDAFQPLWSEFL
-431 QRKYGSYSALYAAW
+431 QRKYRSYSSLYAAW
-445 QGRCGDVVLPPAGSF
+445 QGRCGDVALPPDGSF
-460 AQVPGVSFKVA
+460 SQVPGISFKVA
-471 RTDTPAGIDMTRF
+471 RTNTPAGIDMTRF

-497 RETARIGYR
+497 REMARIGYR

-588 YRHEQGLIYGA
+588 YRHEQGLVYGA

-632 VGRASELVTAFSYLR
+632 VGRASELVTAFCYLR
-647 GDIRPSPHTV
+647 GDVRPSPHTV

-690 SFAGRYRAPVN
+690 TFAGRYRAPVS

-715 GSDMLEEIKATRG
+715 GSDMFGEIRATRG

-736 ALLKKHG
+736 ALLKRDG
-743 ILRPGNRSNPACG
+743 ILPGNNRSNPARG
-756 LYESDTEEVAMNVK
+756 LYESDTGEIFMNVK
-770 TAELAVRT
+770 TAELSLQTV
-778 ARLEGAVLKTDH
+778 RLEGAVLKSDH
-790 PVKLDALTIERCSVP
+790 PVTLDALTVERCTVP
-805 ASVTLLS
+805 VAVTVVS
-812 LEDAPIRKADRLLAV
+812 LDRRSIRNADRLLAV
-827 IATDARNSGMR
+827 IATDARNSNMR
-838 FSDEE
+838 FSDKE
-843 ETTLEAIGT
+843 ETTLESIGT
-852 LPVLVRTG
+852 LPVLVKTG
-860 RFRLTIDRPDRAE
+860 RFRLAIARPDQAE
-873 FCAYALKL
+873 FHAYALKL
-881 NGERVAELPV
+881 NGERASELPV
-891 TGKAGKLILELDSG
+891 SRRNGRLILEIDSG
-905 TLAKEPALFYELIR
+905 ALPEEPALFYELVR
-919 R
+919 K

>member
-1 MKRFLLF
+1 MKRFLFF
-8 LVLGTVLSAAA
+8 LVASAVLSSS
-19 AGPRLLREWTFEKP
+19 AGPRLLREWTFEKSN
-33 DAAVA
+33 AAVA
-38 IRNGGRLSFD
+38 IRNGGRLFFD
-48 PLRDSSGNPVLEVEI
+48 PLRDSSGNPVLEIEI
-63 PKKPGNYP
+63 PKKTAKYP
-71 MVLTFRSEIP
+71 VVLTFRSETP
-81 LRKGR
+81 LKKGR
-86 KIEIEFEVRSSQPCR
+86 KIEIEFEVRSSLPCR
-101 AELQAADSAPPYS
+101 AELQAADAAPPYS

-157 GARIDFGPIRVTD
+157 GARIDFGPIRVSD
-170 VTDAVP
+170 VTDALP
-176 RPAFYETRAGKEW
+176 RPAFYETRAGREW
-189 RPVDTSDLA
+189 RPVDTSDLV

-235 PEQELRFF
+235 PERELRFF

-257 MSHTEV
+257 MSHAEV

-299 DSFPLPETADEIEF
+299 DTFPLPETADEIEF
-313 DPAAQDRLDYFIYLL
+313 DPEAQDRLDYFIYLL

-399 VLALFQYYNEQDIRL
+399 VLALLQYYNEQDIRL

-419 ADAFQPLWIEFL
+419 SDAFQPLWSEFL
-431 QRKYGSYSALYAAW
+431 QRKYRSYSSLYAAW
-445 QGRCGDVVLPPAGSF
+445 QGRCGDVALPPDGSF
-460 AQVPGVSFKVA
+460 SQVPGISFKVA
-471 RTDTPAGIDMTRF
+471 RTNTPAGIDMTRF

-497 RETARIGYR
+497 REMARIGYR

-588 YRHEQGLIYGA
+588 YRHEQGLVYGA

-632 VGRASELVTAFSYLR
+632 VGRASELVTAFCYLR
-647 GDIRPSPHTV
+647 GDVRPSPHTV

-690 SFAGRYRAPVN
+690 TFAGRYRAPVN

-715 GSDMLEEIKATRG
+715 GSDMFEEIRATRG

-736 ALLKKHG
+736 ALLKRDG
-743 ILRPGNRSNPACG
+743 ILPGNNRSNPARG
-756 LYESDTEEVAMNVK
+756 LYESDTGEIFMNVK
-770 TAELAVRT
+770 TAELSLQTV
-778 ARLEGAVLKTDH
+778 RLEGAVLKSDH
-790 PVKLDALTIERCSVP
+790 PVTLDALTVERCTVP
-805 ASVTLLS
+805 VAVTVVS
-812 LEDAPIRKADRLLAV
+812 LDRRSIRNADRLLAV
-827 IATDARNSGMR
+827 IATDARNSNMR
-838 FSDEE
+838 FSDKE
-843 ETTLEAIGT
+843 ETTLESIGT
-852 LPVLVRTG
+852 LPVLVKTG
-860 RFRLTIDRPDRAE
+860 RFRLAIARPDQAE
-873 FCAYALKL
+873 FHAYALKL
-881 NGERVAELPV
+881 NGERASELPV
-891 TGKAGKLILELDSG
+891 SRRNGRLILEIDSG
-905 TLAKEPALFYELIR
+905 ALPEEPALFYELVR
-919 R
+919 K

>member
-1 MKRFLLF
+1 MKRFLFF
-8 LVLGTVLSAAA
+8 LVASAVLSSS
-19 AGPRLLREWTFEKP
+19 AGPRLLREWTFEKSN
-33 DAAVA
+33 AAVA
-38 IRNGGRLSFD
+38 IRNGGRLFFD
-48 PLRDSSGNPVLEVEI
+48 PLRDSSGNPVLEIEI
-63 PKKPGNYP
+63 PKKTAKYP
-71 MVLTFRSEIP
+71 VVLTFRSETP
-81 LRKGR
+81 LKKGR
-86 KIEIEFEVRSSQPCR
+86 KIEIEFEVRSSLPCR
-101 AELQAADSAPPYS
+101 AELQAADAAPPYS

-130 HRLSFVITS
+130 HRLSFLITS

-157 GARIDFGPIRVTD
+157 GARIDFGPIRVSD
-170 VTDAVP
+170 VTDALP
-176 RPAFYETRAGKEW
+176 RPAFYETRAGREW
-189 RPVDTSDLA
+189 RPVDTSDLV

-235 PEQELRFF
+235 PERELRFF

-257 MSHTEV
+257 MSHAEV

-299 DSFPLPETADEIEF
+299 DTFPLPETADEIEF
-313 DPAAQDRLDYFIYLL
+313 DPVAQDRLDYFIYLL

-399 VLALFQYYNEQDIRL
+399 VLALLQYYNEQDIRL

-419 ADAFQPLWIEFL
+419 SDAFQPLWSEFL
-431 QRKYGSYSALYAAW
+431 QRKYRSYSSLYAAW
-445 QGRCGDVVLPPAGSF
+445 QGRCGDVALPPDGSF
-460 AQVPGVSFKVA
+460 SQVPGISFKVA
-471 RTDTPAGIDMTRF
+471 RTNTPAGIDMTRF

-497 RETARIGYR
+497 REMARIGYR

-588 YRHEQGLIYGA
+588 YRHEQGLVYGA

-632 VGRASELVTAFSYLR
+632 VGRASELVTAFCYLR
-647 GDIRPSPHTV
+647 GDVRPSPHTV

-690 SFAGRYRAPVN
+690 TFAGRYRAPVN

-715 GSDMLEEIKATRG
+715 GSDMFEEIRATRG

-736 ALLKKHG
+736 ARLKRDG
-743 ILRPGNRSNPACG
+743 ILPGNNRSNPARG
-756 LYESDTEEVAMNVK
+756 LYESDTGEIFMNVK
-770 TAELAVRT
+770 TAELSLQTV
-778 ARLEGAVLKTDH
+778 RLEGAVLKSDH
-790 PVKLDALTIERCSVP
+790 PVTLDALTVERCTVP
-805 ASVTLLS
+805 VAVTVVS
-812 LEDAPIRKADRLLAV
+812 LDRRSIRNADRLLAV
-827 IATDARNSGMR
+827 IATDARNSNMR
-838 FSDEE
+838 FSDKE
-843 ETTLEAIGT
+843 ETTLESIGT
-852 LPVLVRTG
+852 LPVLVKTG
-860 RFRLTIDRPDRAE
+860 RFRLAIARPDQAE
-873 FCAYALKL
+873 FHAYALKL
-881 NGERVAELPV
+881 NGERASELPV
-891 TGKAGKLILELDSG
+891 SRRNGRLILEIDSG
-905 TLAKEPALFYELIR
+905 ALPEEPALFYELVR
-919 R
+919 K

>member
-1 MKRFLLF
+1 MKRFLFF
-8 LVLGTVLSAAA
+8 LVASAVLSSS
-19 AGPRLLREWTFEKP
+19 AGPRLLREWTFEKSN
-33 DAAVA
+33 AAVA
-38 IRNGGRLSFD
+38 IRNGGRLFFD
-48 PLRDSSGNPVLEVEI
+48 PLRDSSGNPVLGIEI
-63 PKKPGNYP
+63 PKKTAKYP
-71 MVLTFRSEIP
+71 VVLTFRSETP
-81 LRKGR
+81 LKKGR
-86 KIEIEFEVRSSQPCR
+86 KIEIEFEVRSSLPCR
-101 AELQAADSAPPYS
+101 AELQAADAAPPYS

-157 GARIDFGPIRVTD
+157 GARIDFGPIRVSD
-170 VTDAVP
+170 VTDALP
-176 RPAFYETRAGKEW
+176 RPAFYETRAGREW
-189 RPVDTSDLA
+189 RPVDTSDLV

-235 PEQELRFF
+235 PERELRFF

-257 MSHTEV
+257 MSHAEV

-299 DSFPLPETADEIEF
+299 DTFPLPETADEIEF
-313 DPAAQDRLDYFIYLL
+313 DPVAQDRLDYFIYLL

-399 VLALFQYYNEQDIRL
+399 VLALLQYYNEQDIRL

-419 ADAFQPLWIEFL
+419 SDAFQPLWSEFL
-431 QRKYGSYSALYAAW
+431 QRKYRSYSSLYAAW
-445 QGRCGDVVLPPAGSF
+445 QGRCGDVALPPDGSF
-460 AQVPGVSFKVA
+460 SQVPGISFKVA
-471 RTDTPAGIDMTRF
+471 RTNTPAGIDMTRF

-497 RETARIGYR
+497 REMARIGYR

-588 YRHEQGLIYGA
+588 YRHEQGLVYGA

-632 VGRASELVTAFSYLR
+632 VGRASELVTAFCYLR
-647 GDIRPSPHTV
+647 GDVRPSPHTV

-690 SFAGRYRAPVN
+690 TFAGRYRAPVS

-715 GSDMLEEIKATRG
+715 GSDMFEEIRATRG

-736 ALLKKHG
+736 ALLKRDG
-743 ILRPGNRSNPACG
+743 ILPGNNRSNPARG
-756 LYESDTEEVAMNVK
+756 LYESDTGEIIMNVK
-770 TAELAVRT
+770 TAELSLQTV
-778 ARLEGAVLKTDH
+778 RLEGAVLKSDH
-790 PVKLDALTIERCSVP
+790 PVTLDALTVERCTVP
-805 ASVTLLS
+805 AAVTVVS
-812 LEDAPIRKADRLLAV
+812 LDRRSIRNADRLLAV
-827 IATDARNSGMR
+827 IATDARNSNMR
-838 FSDEE
+838 FSDKE
-843 ETTLEAIGT
+843 ETTLESIGT
-852 LPVLVRTG
+852 LPVLVKTG
-860 RFRLTIDRPDRAE
+860 RFRLAIARPDQAE
-873 FCAYALKL
+873 FHAYALKL
-881 NGERVAELPV
+881 NGERASELPV
-891 TGKAGKLILELDSG
+891 SRRNGRLILEIDSG
-905 TLAKEPALFYELIR
+905 ALPEEPALFYELVR
-919 R
+919 K

>member
-1 MKRFLLF
+1 MKRFLFF
-8 LVLGTVLSAAA
+8 LVASAVLSSS
-19 AGPRLLREWTFEKP
+19 AGPRLLREWTFEKSN
-33 DAAVA
+33 AAVA
-38 IRNGGRLSFD
+38 IRNGGRLFFD
-48 PLRDSSGNPVLEVEI
+48 PLRDSSGNPVLEIEI
-63 PKKPGNYP
+63 PKKTAKYP
-71 MVLTFRSEIP
+71 VVLTFRSETP
-81 LRKGR
+81 LKKGR
-86 KIEIEFEVRSSQPCR
+86 KIEIEFEVRSSLPCR
-101 AELQAADSAPPYS
+101 AELQAADAAPPYS

-157 GARIDFGPIRVTD
+157 GARIDFGPIRVAD
-170 VTDAVP
+170 VTDALP
-176 RPAFYETRAGKEW
+176 RPAFYETRAGREW
-189 RPVDTSDLA
+189 RPVDTSDLV

-235 PEQELRFF
+235 PERELRFF

-257 MSHTEV
+257 MSHAEV

-299 DSFPLPETADEIEF
+299 DTFPLPETADEIEF
-313 DPAAQDRLDYFIYLL
+313 DPVAQDRLDYFIYLL

-399 VLALFQYYNEQDIRL
+399 VLALLQYYNEQDIRL

-419 ADAFQPLWIEFL
+419 SDAFQPLWSEFL
-431 QRKYGSYSALYAAW
+431 QRKYRSYSSLYAAW
-445 QGRCGDVVLPPAGSF
+445 QGRCGDVALLPDGSF
-460 AQVPGVSFKVA
+460 SQVPGISFKVA
-471 RTDTPAGIDMTRF
+471 RTNTPAGIDMTRF

-497 RETARIGYR
+497 REMARIGYR

-588 YRHEQGLIYGA
+588 YRHEQGLVYGA

-632 VGRASELVTAFSYLR
+632 VGRASELVTAFCYLR
-647 GDIRPSPHTV
+647 GDVRPSPHTV

-690 SFAGRYRAPVN
+690 TFAGRYRAPVS

-715 GSDMLEEIKATRG
+715 GSDMFEEIRATRG

-736 ALLKKHG
+736 ARLKRDG
-743 ILRPGNRSNPACG
+743 ILPGNNRSNPARG
-756 LYESDTEEVAMNVK
+756 LYESDTGEIFMNVK
-770 TAELAVRT
+770 TAELSLQTV
-778 ARLEGAVLKTDH
+778 RLEGAVLKSDH
-790 PVKLDALTIERCSVP
+790 PVTLDALTVERCTVP
-805 ASVTLLS
+805 VAVTVVS
-812 LEDAPIRKADRLLAV
+812 LDRRSIRNADRLLAV
-827 IATDARNSGMR
+827 IATDARNSNMR
-838 FSDEE
+838 FSDKE
-843 ETTLEAIGT
+843 ETTLESIGT
-852 LPVLVRTG
+852 LPVLVKTG
-860 RFRLTIDRPDRAE
+860 RFRLAIARPDQAE
-873 FCAYALKL
+873 FHAYALKL
-881 NGERVAELPV
+881 NGERASELPV
-891 TGKAGKLILELDSG
+891 SRRNGRLILEIDSG
-905 TLAKEPALFYELIR
+905 ALPEEPALFYELVR
-919 R
+919 K

>member
-1 MKRFLLF
+1 MKRFLFF
-8 LVLGTVLSAAA
+8 LVASAVLSSS
-19 AGPRLLREWTFEKP
+19 AGPRLLREWTFEKSN
-33 DAAVA
+33 AAVA
-38 IRNGGRLSFD
+38 IRNGGRLFFD
-48 PLRDSSGNPVLEVEI
+48 PLRDSSGNPVLEIEI
-63 PKKPGNYP
+63 PKKTAKYP
-71 MVLTFRSEIP
+71 VVLTFRSETP
-81 LRKGR
+81 LKKGR
-86 KIEIEFEVRSSQPCR
+86 KIEIEFEVRSSLPCR
-101 AELQAADSAPPYS
+101 AELQAADAAPPYS

-130 HRLSFVITS
+130 HRLSFLITS

-157 GARIDFGPIRVTD
+157 GARIDFGPIRVSD
-170 VTDAVP
+170 VTDALP
-176 RPAFYETRAGKEW
+176 RPAFYETRAGREW
-189 RPVDTSDLA
+189 RPVDTSDLV

-235 PEQELRFF
+235 PERELRFF

-257 MSHTEV
+257 MSHAEV

-299 DSFPLPETADEIEF
+299 DTFPLPETADEIEF
-313 DPAAQDRLDYFIYLL
+313 DPVAQDRLDYFIYLL

-399 VLALFQYYNEQDIRL
+399 VLALLQYYNEQDIRL

-419 ADAFQPLWIEFL
+419 SDAFQPLWSEFL
-431 QRKYGSYSALYAAW
+431 QRKYRSYSSLYAAW
-445 QGRCGDVVLPPAGSF
+445 QGRCGDVALPPDGSF
-460 AQVPGVSFKVA
+460 SQVPGISFKVA
-471 RTDTPAGIDMTRF
+471 RTNTPAGIDMTRF

-497 RETARIGYR
+497 REMARIGYR

-588 YRHEQGLIYGA
+588 YRHEQGLVYGA

-632 VGRASELVTAFSYLR
+632 VGRASELVTAFCYLR
-647 GDIRPSPHTV
+647 GDVRPSPHTV

-679 SRMWIWSRIGL
+679 SHMWIWSRIGL
-690 SFAGRYRAPVN
+690 TFAGRYRAPVN

-715 GSDMLEEIKATRG
+715 GSDMFEEIRATRG

-736 ALLKKHG
+736 ARLKRDG
-743 ILRPGNRSNPACG
+743 ILPGNNRSNPARG
-756 LYESDTEEVAMNVK
+756 LYESDTGEIFMNVK
-770 TAELAVRT
+770 TAELSLQTV
-778 ARLEGAVLKTDH
+778 RLEGAVLKSDH
-790 PVKLDALTIERCSVP
+790 PVTLDALTVERCTVP
-805 ASVTLLS
+805 VAVTVVS
-812 LEDAPIRKADRLLAV
+812 LDRRSIRNADRLLAV
-827 IATDARNSGMR
+827 IATDARNSNMR
-838 FSDEE
+838 FSDKE
-843 ETTLEAIGT
+843 ETTLESIGT
-852 LPVLVRTG
+852 LPVLVKTG
-860 RFRLTIDRPDRAE
+860 RFRLAIARPDQAE
-873 FCAYALKL
+873 FHAYALKL
-881 NGERVAELPV
+881 NGERASELPV
-891 TGKAGKLILELDSG
+891 SRRNGRLILEIDSG
-905 TLAKEPALFYELIR
+905 ALPEEPALFYELVR
-919 R
+919 K

>member
-1 MKRFLLF
+1 MKRFLFF
-8 LVLGTVLSAAA
+8 LVASAVLSSS
-19 AGPRLLREWTFEKP
+19 AGPRLLREWTFEKSN
-33 DAAVA
+33 AAVA
-38 IRNGGRLSFD
+38 IRNGGRLFFD
-48 PLRDSSGNPVLEVEI
+48 PLRDSSGNPVLEIEI
-63 PKKPGNYP
+63 PKKTAKYP
-71 MVLTFRSEIP
+71 VVLTFRSETP
-81 LRKGR
+81 LKKGR
-86 KIEIEFEVRSSQPCR
+86 KIEIEFEVRSSLPCR
-101 AELQAADSAPPYS
+101 AELQAADAAPPYS

-157 GARIDFGPIRVTD
+157 GARIDFGPIRVSD
-170 VTDAVP
+170 VTDALP
-176 RPAFYETRAGKEW
+176 RPAFYETRAGREW
-189 RPVDTSDLA
+189 RPVDTSDLV

-235 PEQELRFF
+235 PERELRFF

-257 MSHTEV
+257 MSHAEV

-313 DPAAQDRLDYFIYLL
+313 DPVAQDRLDYFIYLL

-399 VLALFQYYNEQDIRL
+399 VLALLQYYNEQDIRL

-419 ADAFQPLWIEFL
+419 SDAFQPLWSEFL
-431 QRKYGSYSALYAAW
+431 QRKYRSYSSLYAAW
-445 QGRCGDVVLPPAGSF
+445 QGRCGDVALPPDGSF
-460 AQVPGVSFKVA
+460 SQVPGISFKVA
-471 RTDTPAGIDMTRF
+471 RTNTPAGIDMTRF

-497 RETARIGYR
+497 REMARIGYR

-588 YRHEQGLIYGA
+588 YRHEQGLVYGA

-632 VGRASELVTAFSYLR
+632 VGRASELVTAFCYLR
-647 GDIRPSPHTV
+647 GDVRPSPHTV

-690 SFAGRYRAPVN
+690 TFAGRYRAPVN

-715 GSDMLEEIKATRG
+715 GSDMFEEIRATRG

-736 ALLKKHG
+736 ARLKRDG
-743 ILRPGNRSNPACG
+743 ILPGNNRSNPARG
-756 LYESDTEEVAMNVK
+756 LYESDTGEIFMNVK
-770 TAELAVRT
+770 TAELSLQTV
-778 ARLEGAVLKTDH
+778 RLEGAVLKSDH
-790 PVKLDALTIERCSVP
+790 PVTLDALTVERCTVP
-805 ASVTLLS
+805 VAVTVVS
-812 LEDAPIRKADRLLAV
+812 LDRRSIRNADRLLAV
-827 IATDARNSGMR
+827 IATDARNSNMR
-838 FSDEE
+838 FSDKE
-843 ETTLEAIGT
+843 ETTLESIGT
-852 LPVLVRTG
+852 LPVLVKTG
-860 RFRLTIDRPDRAE
+860 RFRLAIARPDQAE
-873 FCAYALKL
+873 FHAYALKL
-881 NGERVAELPV
+881 NGERASELPV
-891 TGKAGKLILELDSG
+891 SRRNGRLILEIDSG
-905 TLAKEPALFYELIR
+905 ALPEEPALFYELVR
-919 R
+919 K

>member
-1 MKRFLLF
+1 MKRFLFF
-8 LVLGTVLSAAA
+8 LVASAVLSSS
-19 AGPRLLREWTFEKP
+19 AGPRLLREWTFEKSN
-33 DAAVA
+33 AAVA
-38 IRNGGRLSFD
+38 IRNGGRLFFD
-48 PLRDSSGNPVLEVEI
+48 PLRDSSGNPVLEIEI
-63 PKKPGNYP
+63 PKKTAKYP
-71 MVLTFRSEIP
+71 VVLTFRSETP
-81 LRKGR
+81 LKKGR
-86 KIEIEFEVRSSQPCR
+86 KIEIEFEVRSSLPCR
-101 AELQAADSAPPYS
+101 AELQAADAAPPYS
-114 HRARSQTFDIP
+114 HRARSQTFDSP

-157 GARIDFGPIRVTD
+157 GARIDFGPIRVSD
-170 VTDAVP
+170 VTDALP
-176 RPAFYETRAGKEW
+176 RPAFYETRAGREW
-189 RPVDTSDLA
+189 RPVDTSDLV

-235 PEQELRFF
+235 PERELRFF

-257 MSHTEV
+257 MSHAEV

-299 DSFPLPETADEIEF
+299 DTFPLPETADEIEF
-313 DPAAQDRLDYFIYLL
+313 DPVAQDRLDYFIYLL

-399 VLALFQYYNEQDIRL
+399 VLALLQYYNEQDIRL

-419 ADAFQPLWIEFL
+419 SDAFQPLWSEFL
-431 QRKYGSYSALYAAW
+431 QRKYRSYSSLYAAW
-445 QGRCGDVVLPPAGSF
+445 QGRCGDVALPPDGSF
-460 AQVPGVSFKVA
+460 SQVPGISFKVA
-471 RTDTPAGIDMTRF
+471 RTNTPAGIDMTRF

-497 RETARIGYR
+497 REMARIGYR

-588 YRHEQGLIYGA
+588 YRHEQGLVYGA

-632 VGRASELVTAFSYLR
+632 VGRASELVTAFCYLR
-647 GDIRPSPHTV
+647 GDVRPSPHTV

-690 SFAGRYRAPVN
+690 TFAGRYRAPVN

-715 GSDMLEEIKATRG
+715 GSDMFEEIRATRG

-736 ALLKKHG
+736 ALLKRDG
-743 ILRPGNRSNPACG
+743 ILPGNNRSNPARG
-756 LYESDTEEVAMNVK
+756 LYESDTGEIFMNVK
-770 TAELAVRT
+770 TAELSLQTV
-778 ARLEGAVLKTDH
+778 RLEGAVLKSDH
-790 PVKLDALTIERCSVP
+790 PVTLDALTVERCTVP
-805 ASVTLLS
+805 VAVTVVS
-812 LEDAPIRKADRLLAV
+812 LDRRSIRNADRLLAV
-827 IATDARNSGMR
+827 IATDARNSNMR
-838 FSDEE
+838 FSDKE
-843 ETTLEAIGT
+843 ETTLESIGT
-852 LPVLVRTG
+852 LPVLVKTG
-860 RFRLTIDRPDRAE
+860 RFRLAIARPDQAE
-873 FCAYALKL
+873 FHAYALKL
-881 NGERVAELPV
+881 NGERASELPV
-891 TGKAGKLILELDSG
+891 SRRNGRLILEIDSG
-905 TLAKEPALFYELIR
+905 ALPEEPALFYELVR
-919 R
+919 K

>member
-1 MKRFLLF
+1 MKRFLFF
-8 LVLGTVLSAAA
+8 LVASAVLSSS
-19 AGPRLLREWTFEKP
+19 AGPRLLREWTFEKSN
-33 DAAVA
+33 AAVA
-38 IRNGGRLSFD
+38 IRNGGRLFFD
-48 PLRDSSGNPVLEVEI
+48 PLRDSSGNPVLEIEI
-63 PKKPGNYP
+63 PKKTAKYP
-71 MVLTFRSEIP
+71 VVLTFRSETP
-81 LRKGR
+81 LKKGR
-86 KIEIEFEVRSSQPCR
+86 KIEIEFEVRSSLPCR
-101 AELQAADSAPPYS
+101 AELQAADAAPPYS

-157 GARIDFGPIRVTD
+157 GARIDFGPIRVSD
-170 VTDAVP
+170 VTDALP
-176 RPAFYETRAGKEW
+176 RPAFYETRAGREW
-189 RPVDTSDLA
+189 RPVDTSDLV

-235 PEQELRFF
+235 PERELRFF

-257 MSHTEV
+257 MSHAEV

-291 RGAALKNQ
+291 RGATLKNQ
-299 DSFPLPETADEIEF
+299 DTFPLPETADEIEF
-313 DPAAQDRLDYFIYLL
+313 DPVAQDRLDYFIYLL

-399 VLALFQYYNEQDIRL
+399 VLALLQYYNEQDIRL

-419 ADAFQPLWIEFL
+419 SDAFQPLWSEFL
-431 QRKYGSYSALYAAW
+431 QRKYRSYSSLYAAW
-445 QGRCGDVVLPPAGSF
+445 QGRCGDVALPPDGSF
-460 AQVPGVSFKVA
+460 SQVPGISFKVA
-471 RTDTPAGIDMTRF
+471 RTNTPAGIDMTRF

-497 RETARIGYR
+497 REMARIGYR

-588 YRHEQGLIYGA
+588 YRHEQGLVYGA

-632 VGRASELVTAFSYLR
+632 VGRASELVTAFCYLR
-647 GDIRPSPHTV
+647 GDVRPSPHTV

-690 SFAGRYRAPVN
+690 TFAGRYRAPVN

-715 GSDMLEEIKATRG
+715 GSDMFEEIRATRG

-736 ALLKKHG
+736 ARLKRDG
-743 ILRPGNRSNPACG
+743 ILPGNNRSNPARG
-756 LYESDTEEVAMNVK
+756 LYESDTGEIFMNVK
-770 TAELAVRT
+770 TAELSLQTV
-778 ARLEGAVLKTDH
+778 RLEGAVLKSDH
-790 PVKLDALTIERCSVP
+790 PVTLDALTVERCTVP
-805 ASVTLLS
+805 VAVTVVS
-812 LEDAPIRKADRLLAV
+812 LDRRSIRNADRLLAV
-827 IATDARNSGMR
+827 IATDARNSNMR
-838 FSDEE
+838 FSDKE
-843 ETTLEAIGT
+843 ETTLESIGT
-852 LPVLVRTG
+852 LPVLVKTG
-860 RFRLTIDRPDRAE
+860 RFRLAIARPDQAE
-873 FCAYALKL
+873 FHAYALKL
-881 NGERVAELPV
+881 NGERASELPV
-891 TGKAGKLILELDSG
+891 SRRNGRLILEIDSG
-905 TLAKEPALFYELIR
+905 ALPEEPALFYELVR
-919 R
+919 K

>member
-1 MKRFLLF
+1 MKRFLFF
-8 LVLGTVLSAAA
+8 LVASAVLSSS
-19 AGPRLLREWTFEKP
+19 AGPRLLREWTFEKSN
-33 DAAVA
+33 AAVA
-38 IRNGGRLSFD
+38 IRNGGRLFFD
-48 PLRDSSGNPVLEVEI
+48 PLRDSSGNPVLEIEI
-63 PKKPGNYP
+63 PKKTAKYP
-71 MVLTFRSEIP
+71 VVLTFRSETP
-81 LRKGR
+81 LKKGR
-86 KIEIEFEVRSSQPCR
+86 KIEIEFEVRSSLPCR
-101 AELQAADSAPPYS
+101 AELQAADAAPPYS

-157 GARIDFGPIRVTD
+157 GARIDFGPIRVSD
-170 VTDAVP
+170 VTDALP
-176 RPAFYETRAGKEW
+176 RPAFYETRAGREW
-189 RPVDTSDLA
+189 RPVDTSDLV

-235 PEQELRFF
+235 PERELRFF

-257 MSHTEV
+257 MSHAEV

-299 DSFPLPETADEIEF
+299 DTFPLPETADEIEF
-313 DPAAQDRLDYFIYLL
+313 DPVAQDRLDYFIYLL

-399 VLALFQYYNEQDIRL
+399 VLALLQYYNEQDIRL

-419 ADAFQPLWIEFL
+419 SDAFQPLWSEFL
-431 QRKYGSYSALYAAW
+431 QRKYRSYSSLYAAW
-445 QGRCGDVVLPPAGSF
+445 QGRCGDVALPPDGSF
-460 AQVPGVSFKVA
+460 SQVPGISFKVA
-471 RTDTPAGIDMTRF
+471 RTNTPAGIDMTRF

-497 RETARIGYR
+497 REMARIGYR

-588 YRHEQGLIYGA
+588 YRHEQGLVYGA

-632 VGRASELVTAFSYLR
+632 VGRASELVTAFCYLR
-647 GDIRPSPHTV
+647 GDVRPSPHTV

-690 SFAGRYRAPVN
+690 TFAGRYRAPVS

-715 GSDMLEEIKATRG
+715 GSDMFEEIRATRG

-736 ALLKKHG
+736 ALLKRDG
-743 ILRPGNRSNPACG
+743 ILPGNNRSNPARG
-756 LYESDTEEVAMNVK
+756 LYESDTGEIFMNVK
-770 TAELAVRT
+770 TAELSLQTV
-778 ARLEGAVLKTDH
+778 RLEGAVLKSDH
-790 PVKLDALTIERCSVP
+790 PVTLDALTVERCTVP
-805 ASVTLLS
+805 VAVTVVS
-812 LEDAPIRKADRLLAV
+812 LDRRSIRNADRLLAV
-827 IATDARNSGMR
+827 IATDARNSNMR
-838 FSDEE
+838 FSDKE
-843 ETTLEAIGT
+843 ETTLESIGT
-852 LPVLVRTG
+852 LPVLVKTG
-860 RFRLTIDRPDRAE
+860 RFRLAIARPDQAE
-873 FCAYALKL
+873 FHAYALKL
-881 NGERVAELPV
+881 NGERASELPV
-891 TGKAGKLILELDSG
+891 SRRNGRLILEIDSG
-905 TLAKEPALFYELIR
+905 ALPEEPALFYELVR
-919 R
+919 K

>member
-1 MKRFLLF
+1 MKRFLFF
-8 LVLGTVLSAAA
+8 LVASAVLSSS
-19 AGPRLLREWTFEKP
+19 AGPRLLREWTFEKSN
-33 DAAVA
+33 AAVA
-38 IRNGGRLSFD
+38 IRNGGRLFFD
-48 PLRDSSGNPVLEVEI
+48 PLRDSSGNPVLEIEI
-63 PKKPGNYP
+63 PKKTAKYP
-71 MVLTFRSEIP
+71 VVLTFRSETP
-81 LRKGR
+81 LKKGR
-86 KIEIEFEVRSSQPCR
+86 KIEIEFEVRSSLPCR
-101 AELQAADSAPPYS
+101 AELQAADAAPPYS

-157 GARIDFGPIRVTD
+157 GARIDFGPIRVSD
-170 VTDAVP
+170 VTDALP
-176 RPAFYETRAGKEW
+176 RPAFYETRAGREW
-189 RPVDTSDLA
+189 RPVDTSDLV

-235 PEQELRFF
+235 PERELRFF

-257 MSHTEV
+257 MSHAEV

-299 DSFPLPETADEIEF
+299 DTFPLPETADEIEF
-313 DPAAQDRLDYFIYLL
+313 DPVAQDRLDYFIYLL

-399 VLALFQYYNEQDIRL
+399 VLALLQYYNEQDIRL

-419 ADAFQPLWIEFL
+419 SDAFQPLWSEFL
-431 QRKYGSYSALYAAW
+431 QRKYRSYSSLYAAW
-445 QGRCGDVVLPPAGSF
+445 QGRCGDVALPPDGSF
-460 AQVPGVSFKVA
+460 SQVPGISFKVA
-471 RTDTPAGIDMTRF
+471 RTNTPAGIDMTRF

-497 RETARIGYR
+497 REMARIGYR

-588 YRHEQGLIYGA
+588 YRHEQGLVYGA

-632 VGRASELVTAFSYLR
+632 VGRASELVTAFCYLR
-647 GDIRPSPHTV
+647 GDVRPSPHTV

-690 SFAGRYRAPVN
+690 TFAGRYRAPVN

-715 GSDMLEEIKATRG
+715 GSDMFEEIRATRG

-736 ALLKKHG
+736 ARLKRDG
-743 ILRPGNRSNPACG
+743 ILPGNNRSNPARG
-756 LYESDTEEVAMNVK
+756 LYESDTGEIFMNVK
-770 TAELAVRT
+770 TAELSLQTV
-778 ARLEGAVLKTDH
+778 RLEGAVLKSDH
-790 PVKLDALTIERCSVP
+790 PVTLDALTVERCTVP
-805 ASVTLLS
+805 VAVTVVS
-812 LEDAPIRKADRLLAV
+812 LDRRSIRNADRLLAV
-827 IATDARNSGMR
+827 IATDARNSNMR
-838 FSDEE
+838 FSDKE
-843 ETTLEAIGT
+843 ETTLESIGT
-852 LPVLVRTG
+852 LPVLVKTG
-860 RFRLTIDRPDRAE
+860 RFRLAIARPDQAE
-873 FCAYALKL
+873 FHAYALKL
-881 NGERVAELPV
+881 NGERASELPV
-891 TGKAGKLILELDSG
+891 SRRNGRLILEIDSG
-905 TLAKEPALFYELIR
+905 ALPEEPALFYELVR
-919 R
+919 K